1 MWLAMTRLSLI
12 ALALGSLLT
21 AACGA
26 GSESADLLLINGRVY
41 TFSWPEP
48 DREGRPV
55 SGAPHDAAG
64 WRPDAQAIAIRGDRI
79 LFVGERVNAESYRGP
94 STRVV
99 DLGGATVLPGL
110 IDSHVHLPELGASL
124 ERVNLVGVRTEAEAV
139 ARVEERAR
147 TAPKGEWIVGW
158 GWDEGAWANRYPD
171 MRLLSERVPDH
182 PVILRGLHTF
192 AVWGNRL
199 AFERAKITAA
209 TPAPTGGEI
218 RKDRRGQPTGIL
230 LNTAGT
236 LLMNALPPATP
247 DQLEARIVKGLEAL
261 AAAGYVSV
269 HETGADEATL
279 AALEQLHASGQL
291 AMPVYTML
299 AARDASLMKTWVSR
313 RPVTDPSQ
321 LVIRSVKAFYD
332 GAMGSRGAL
341 FFEDYSDRRG
351 HRGVGGAGYGF
362 DRDRMAAMMRA
373 GFQVVIH
380 AIGDRANREALDFF
394 QSVIAS
400 NPDAKNTRPRIEHAQ
415 VVNAADLPRFA
426 ALGVTASMQPS
437 HAVEDMPWAEAR
449 IGPDRI
455 KGAYAWRSLRRAGAR
470 LALNSDLPA
479 TDYNIFY
486 GLHSSVT
493 RTDKE
498 GQPPGGWRKE
508 EALTIEEA
516 LRGWT
521 TWAAYAEFREHETGT
536 LVSGRRADITVVD
549 IDPMQLGEKDPS
561 KLLGGRVVMTVA
573 GGKVLYDS
581 KKQLEPLSASPQ
593 HHPMRRF
600 LLDAPLRVDQRKIHI
615 IRKHLQQAP
624 VEGAF
629 RLPRLPRHI
638 RHDRPI
644 PVRDVENL
652 AVRRAIG
659 GDRPRTPAPFDRR
672 KVEDTDQ
679 RMRKRPCVHAA
690 PPPAAPVGALARR
703 QLLDGSRETRFV
715 QRLPLGQRSRG
726 IALLRRRDRPPGRID
741 GGRGALARQH
751 AVPAGDHLARTLDR
765 RL

>member
-1 MWLAMTRLSLI
+1 MWLAMTRLRVV
-12 ALALGSLLT
+12 ALALAGLLA
-21 AACGA
+21 AACGGA
-26 GSESADLLLINGRVY
+26 GSQPADLLLVNGRVY
-41 TFSWPEP
+41 TLSWPDP
-48 DREGRPV
+48 DVEGRPS

-79 LFVGERVNAESYRGP
+79 LFVGERVNAESYRGS

-124 ERVNLVGVRTEAEAV
+124 ERVSLVGVQTEEDAV
-139 ARVEERAR
+139 ARVGERAR
-147 TAPKGEWIVGW
+147 TTPKGEWIVGW

-182 PVILRGLHTF
+182 PVVLRGLHTF

-247 DQLEARIVKGLEAL
+247 DQLKTRIVKGLEAL

-279 AALEQLHASGQL
+279 AALEELHAGGQL
-291 AMPVYTML
+291 SMPVYTML
-299 AARDASLMKTWVSR
+299 AARDASLMKSWGSR
-313 RPVTDPSQ
+313 RPGERATASEPAERSGDRGAPARDAVGGSAGAKAPG
-321 LVIRSVKAFYD
+321 LIIKSVKAFYD

-351 HRGVGGAGYGF
+351 HRGIGGVDYGF

-426 ALGVTASMQPS
+426 ALGVIASMQPS

-455 KGAYAWRSLRRAGAR
+455 RGAYAWRSLRRAGAR

-498 GQPPGGWRKE
+498 GQPAGGWRKD

-521 TWAAYAEFREHETGT
+521 SWAAYAEFREHETGT
-536 LVSGRRADITVVD
+536 LVAGRRADVTVLD
-549 IDPMQLGEKDPS
+549 IDPLQVGDKEPH
-561 KLLGGRVVMTVA
+561 KLPGGRVVMTVG
-573 GGKVLYDS
+573 GGKVLFES
-581 KKQLEPLSASPQ
+581 KK
-593 HHPMRRF
+593 
-600 LLDAPLRVDQRKIHI
+600 
-615 IRKHLQQAP
+615 
-624 VEGAF
+624 
-629 RLPRLPRHI
+629 
-638 RHDRPI
+638 
-644 PVRDVENL
+644 
-652 AVRRAIG
+652 
-659 GDRPRTPAPFDRR
+659 
-672 KVEDTDQ
+672 
-679 RMRKRPCVHAA
+679 
-690 PPPAAPVGALARR
+690 
-703 QLLDGSRETRFV
+703 
-715 QRLPLGQRSRG
+715 
-726 IALLRRRDRPPGRID
+726 
-741 GGRGALARQH
+741 
-751 AVPAGDHLARTLDR
+751 
-765 RL
+765 